1 MFSEASRKNLPPF
14 EILSKSTELDECKES
29 LPMTEEDTQ
38 RHEIVTPAPV
48 DIRSMRDD
56 KVCHEKMKE
65 INLFSCYDFE
75 LGDKHKVSGMDT

>member
-1 MFSEASRKNLPPF
+1 M
-14 EILSKSTELDECKES
+14 
-29 LPMTEEDTQ
+29 
-38 RHEIVTPAPV
+38 TPAPV

-75 LGDKHKVSGMDT
+75 LGDKHKVSHMDT

>member
-1 MFSEASRKNLPPF
+1 
-14 EILSKSTELDECKES
+14 
-29 LPMTEEDTQ
+29 MTEEDTQ

-75 LGDKHKVSGMDT
+75 LGDKHKVSGMDTQPELEEVNDAPVRGEKLKEIFVWI